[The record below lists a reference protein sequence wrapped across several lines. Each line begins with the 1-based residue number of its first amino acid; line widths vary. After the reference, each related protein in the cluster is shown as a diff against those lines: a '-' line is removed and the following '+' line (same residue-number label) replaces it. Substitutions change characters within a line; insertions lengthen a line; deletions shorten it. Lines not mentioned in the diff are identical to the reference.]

1 MLSQRAK
8 NVWKYV
14 FPAMLSNVCFFL
26 FTVVDGIFVG
36 QGIGSDALG
45 AINIV
50 YPIVM
55 VVGALLMLATIGGV
69 TITAIRLG
77 RGDDEGANSAF
88 MHSMLLAFA
97 IGAFFT
103 MVGVFF
109 AKPICALLGA
119 NDTFL
124 KLATDY
130 LFWYSLFTLP
140 SAMSQGL
147 QGFCRNDGS
156 PGIVTV
162 AVVVSTL
169 CNIFLDW
176 LFIFPL
182 NMGTAGAAIAT
193 GISQVIALLITS
205 SHYIRKAGKLRIRMP
220 KLEWKLIKKIV
231 VRGLPEGIAQLATP
245 VMTFCMNLVLFAQI
259 GDIGIN
265 AFAVISYVASFTLAV
280 FFGTGEGL
288 QPLFGQSYGA
298 KAEQD
303 LKYYFRVGMTISV
316 VGSIAVIGLILLFCC
331 PICVMFGAKPDVLD
345 YVIEAMP
352 LYAWGFVPMAV
363 NAMIS
368 SYLYSTKRSGY
379 AIVLNILRSLVVSAA
394 VILLLPAVFGADSIW
409 LTFGI
414 YELIVAAVSVV
425 LLKVSERHGLVF
437 K

>member
-1 MLSQRAK
+1 MLSQQAK

-26 FTVVDGIFVG
+26 FSVVDGIFVG
-36 QGIGSDALG
+36 RGIGSNALG
-45 AINIV
+45 AVNIV

-55 VVGALLMLATIGGV
+55 VVGALLMLTTIGGV
-69 TITAIRLG
+69 TITAVRLG
-77 RGDDEGANSAF
+77 RGDEEGANTAF
-88 MHSMLLAFA
+88 MHSMILTFF

-103 MVGVFF
+103 VIGVFF
-109 AKPICALLGA
+109 ARPICVLLGA
-119 NDTFL
+119 GDTFL
-124 KLATDY
+124 KLAADY
-130 LFWYSLFTLP
+130 LFWYSLFTIP

-156 PGIVTV
+156 PGLVTV
-162 AVVVSTL
+162 AVVISTL

-182 NMGTAGAAIAT
+182 AMGTAGAAIAT
-193 GISQVIALLITS
+193 GISQVIALLIIS
-205 SHYIRKAGKLRIRMP
+205 VHYFRRTGKLRVRLP
-220 KLEWKLIKKIV
+220 KPEWKLFQKIV

-245 VMTFCMNLVLFAQI
+245 VMTFCMNLVLAAQI

-280 FFGTGEGL
+280 FFGTSEGL

-298 KAEQD
+298 KAEKN
-303 LKYYFRVGMTISV
+303 LKYYFHSGMIINII
-316 VGSIAVIGLILLFCC
+316 GSIAVIGLIILFCR
-331 PICVMFGAKPDVLD
+331 PICVLFGAEPAVLD
-345 YVIEAMP
+345 YVVGAMP

-368 SYLYSTKRSGY
+368 SYLYSTKRSSY

-394 VILLLPAVFGADSIW
+394 VILLLPSVFGADSVW

-414 YELIVAAVSVV
+414 YELIVAAISVV
-425 LLKVSERHGLVF
+425 LLKASEKNGIVF

>member
-1 MLSQRAK
+1 MLSHQAK
-8 NVWKYV
+8 NVCKYV

-26 FTVVDGIFVG
+26 FSVVDGIFVG
-36 QGIGSDALG
+36 QGIGSNALG
-45 AINIV
+45 AVNIV

-69 TITAIRLG
+69 TITAVRLG
-77 RGDDEGANSAF
+77 RGDEKGANTAF
-88 MHSMLLAFA
+88 MHSMLLTLF

-103 MVGVFF
+103 VIGVFF
-109 AKPICALLGA
+109 ARPICVLLGA
-119 NDTFL
+119 GDTFL
-124 KLATDY
+124 KLAADY
-130 LFWYSLFTLP
+130 LFWYSLFTIP
-140 SAMSQGL
+140 SAMSQNL

-156 PGIVTV
+156 PGLVTV
-162 AVVVSTL
+162 AVVISTL

-182 NMGTAGAAIAT
+182 AMGTAGAALAT
-193 GISQVIALLITS
+193 GISQVVALLIAS
-205 SHYIRKAGKLRIRMP
+205 VHFFRKAGQLRIRIP
-220 KLEWKLIKKIV
+220 KPEWKLFKKIV

-245 VMTFCMNLVLFAQI
+245 VMTFCMNLVLAAQI
-259 GDIGIN
+259 GDVGIN

-280 FFGTGEGL
+280 FFGTSEGL

-298 KAEQD
+298 QAEKN
-303 LKYYFRVGMTISV
+303 LKYYFRSGMIINI
-316 VGSIAVIGLILLFCC
+316 VGSIAVIGLIILFGR
-331 PICVMFGAKPDVLD
+331 PICVLFGAEPDVLD
-345 YVIEAMP
+345 YVVKAMP

-379 AIVLNILRSLVVSAA
+379 AIVLNILRSLVVSVA
-394 VILLLPAVFGADSIW
+394 VILLLPAVLGADSVW

-414 YELIVAAVSVV
+414 YELIVAAISVI
-425 LLKVSERHGLVF
+425 LLKASQKNGLAF

>member
-26 FTVVDGIFVG
+26 FSVVDGIFVG
-36 QGIGSDALG
+36 QGIGSNALG
-45 AINIV
+45 AVNIV

-77 RGDDEGANSAF
+77 RGDEEGANTAF
-88 MHSMLLAFA
+88 MHSMILAFA

-103 MVGVFF
+103 VIGVFF
-109 AKPICALLGA
+109 AKPICVLLGA

-124 KLATDY
+124 KLAADY
-130 LFWYSLFTLP
+130 LFWYSLFTIP

-156 PGIVTV
+156 PGLVTV
-162 AVVVSTL
+162 AVVISTL

-182 NMGTAGAAIAT
+182 AMGTAGAAIAT
-193 GISQVIALLITS
+193 GVSQVIALLITS
-205 SHYIRKAGKLRIRMP
+205 IHYIRKTGKLRIRLP
-220 KLEWKLIKKIV
+220 KPEWKLLKKII

-245 VMTFCMNLVLFAQI
+245 VMTFCMNLVLAARI

-298 KAEQD
+298 KAEKD

-316 VGSIAVIGLILLFCC
+316 VGGIAVIGLIILFCR
-331 PICVMFGAKPDVLD
+331 PICRMFGAEPGVLD
-345 YVIEAMP
+345 YVVEAMP
-352 LYAWGFVPMAV
+352 FYAWGFVPMAV
-363 NAMIS
+363 NAMVS
-368 SYLYSTKRSGY
+368 AYLYSTKRSGY
-379 AIVLNILRSLVVSAA
+379 AIVLNVLRSLVVSAA
-394 VILLLPAVFGADSIW
+394 VILLVPAVFGADSVW

-414 YELIVAAVSVV
+414 YELVVAVISVV
-425 LLKVSERHGLVF
+425 LLKVSERNGIVF